1 MKFISPKKDG
11 NGFTL
16 LEVLVAVAILGGTLT
31 ILLGAVNRNL
41 ILASDSKNSTIAAY
55 LAQRLVTDI
64 ELEGYP
70 NVRTEEGE
78 FQDYPSFRWRIS
90 IEPFEISQLDT
101 EIRLV
106 QVQIIWDEGTKNFDV
121 WFAVSIL
128 G

>member
-1 MKFISPKKDG
+1 MKFISPKKNG

-16 LEVLVAVAILGGTLT
+16 LEVLVAVAILGGTLA
-31 ILLGAVNRNL
+31 ILLSAVNRNL

-55 LAQRLVTDI
+55 LAQRLVAGI

-70 NVRTEEGE
+70 DVRTEEGE
-78 FQDYPSFRWRIS
+78 FQDYPGFGWRIS

-106 QVQIIWDEGTKNFDV
+106 QVQILWDEGTKNFDV
-121 WFAVSIL
+121 WYAVSSF